1 MRLDLGFIHI
11 KDVRFGAK
19 TAIDNHDLSI
29 DSQQLASL
37 LEQEPLFERVEI
49 ELAHPGESCRII
61 RVLDVLEPRYRLTGA
76 NFPGALDAN
85 GLVGDGQT
93 RALKNVAVVETDQL
107 ATRSRNIIDMC
118 GPAAEYSPIANT
130 HNVVLLP
137 YPRPGADKDDYRLA
151 VKKAGLKTAVYLA
164 QAAKHIAPDETCVYE
179 LPPVAFNQGP
189 KDLPR
194 IAYIFPMHSH
204 QHPTQQK
211 ETVFYGSNIQG
222 FMPTIV
228 HPNEILDGALMFSY
242 SAFTWFAQNHPVIHE
257 LYRRHGRDLWFAG
270 VVLTVAP
277 VTVGEK
283 ERNAA
288 LAARL
293 AKETLGADG
302 IVATKIGGG
311 AVDTDL
317 MMLYTRA
324 EEMGMKAALI
334 IMERYP
340 DTGITFVPENVN
352 ALVTPGLT
360 RDAIRLP
367 PVERVI
373 GGATL
378 QLDNSNPDNTNPGIA
393 PLPAHQELNLWI
405 GDIVGAISQVG
416 ASRLTTY
423 MTTSARACI
432 GKIFISSTQAQP
444 SRAWCRPFS
453 AWPRSE

>member
-1 MRLDLGFIHI
+1 MRLDLGCFHI
-11 KDVRFGAK
+11 IDVRFGGK
-19 TAIDNHDLSI
+19 TAIENDVLSI
-29 DSQQLASL
+29 DRQKLISL
-37 LEQEPLFERVEI
+37 LEQEPLFDRVEI

-61 RVLDVLEPRYRLTGA
+61 RVLDVVEPRYRMNGP

-107 ATRSRNIIDMC
+107 ATRSRNIIDMS
-118 GPAAEYSPIANT
+118 GPATEYSPIANT

-137 YPRPGADKDDYRLA
+137 YPKPGADKDDYRLA
-151 VKKAGLKTAVYLA
+151 VKKAGLKTATYLA
-164 QAAKHIAPDETCVYE
+164 ATAKDVAPHETQTFE
-179 LPPVAFNQGP
+179 LPPVASNQGP

-257 LYRRHGRDLWFAG
+257 LYRRHGVDLWFAG

-277 VTVGEK
+277 VTIAEK
-283 ERNAA
+283 ERNTA

-293 AKETLGADG
+293 AKEVLNADG
-302 IVATKIGGG
+302 IIATKIGGG

-317 MMLYTRA
+317 MMIYTRA

-340 DTGITFVPENVN
+340 DTGITFVPANVN

-360 RDAIRLP
+360 RDAITLP
-367 PVERVI
+367 AVERII
-373 GGATL
+373 GGETIA
-378 QLDNSNPDNTNPGIA
+378 LDNGNPDSENPGIT
-393 PLPAHQELNLWI
+393 PTPAHEELNLWM

-423 MTTSARACI
+423 MS
-432 GKIFISSTQAQP
+432 
-444 SRAWCRPFS
+444 
-453 AWPRSE
+453 

>member
-1 MRLDLGFIHI
+1 MRLDLGLIHV
-11 KDVRFGAK
+11 KDIRFGAK
-19 TAIDNHDLSI
+19 TSIDDDVLSI
-29 DSQQLASL
+29 DRQELISL
-37 LEQEPLFERVEI
+37 LAEEPLFERIEI
-49 ELAHPGESCRII
+49 ELTHPGDSCRIV
-61 RVLDVLEPRYRLTGA
+61 RVLDVVEPRYRLDGP

-93 RALKNVAVVETDQL
+93 RALKNVAVIETDQL
-107 ATRSRNIIDMC
+107 ATRSRNIIDMR
-118 GPAAEYSPIANT
+118 GPAADYSPIGNT

-137 YPRPGADKDDYRLA
+137 YPKPGADKDDYRLA
-151 VKKAGLKTAVYLA
+151 VKKAGLKTATYLA
-164 QAAKHIAPDETCVYE
+164 ATAKNVAPHETQTFE
-179 LPPVAFNQGP
+179 LPPVALNQGP

-277 VTVGEK
+277 ATVFEK
-283 ERNAA
+283 ERNAY
-288 LAARL
+288 LCARL
-293 AKETLGADG
+293 AKETLAADG
-302 IVATKIGGG
+302 IIATKIGGG

-317 MMLYTRA
+317 MMIYTRA
-324 EEMGMKAALI
+324 EEMGMKATLI

-340 DTGITFVPENVN
+340 DTGITFVPSNVN

-360 RDAIRLP
+360 RDAITLP
-367 PVERVI
+367 AMERVI
-373 GGATL
+373 GSDTIAL
-378 QLDNSNPDNTNPGIA
+378 DNANPDNSNPGIT
-393 PLPAHQELNLWI
+393 LTPAHEELNLWI

-423 MTTSARACI
+423 MS
-432 GKIFISSTQAQP
+432 
-444 SRAWCRPFS
+444 
-453 AWPRSE
+453 

>member
-1 MRLDLGFIHI
+1 MRLDLGYVYI
-11 KDVRFGAK
+11 KNIRFGAT
-19 TAIDNHDLSI
+19 TAIENRVLSI
-29 DSQQLASL
+29 NRRELASL
-37 LEQEPLFERVEI
+37 LEQEPLFEGVEI
-49 ELAHPGESCRII
+49 ELAHPGKSCRII
-61 RVLDVLEPRYRLTGA
+61 RVLDVLEPRYRLNGA
-76 NFPGALDAN
+76 NFPGALDGN

-107 ATRSRNIIDMC
+107 ATRSRNIIDMS
-118 GPAAEYSPIANT
+118 GPAAEYSPIGNT
-130 HNVVLLP
+130 HNVVLLS
-137 YPRPGADKDDYRLA
+137 YPKPGVDKNDYRLA
-151 VKKAGLKTAVYLA
+151 VKKAGLKAATYLGA
-164 QAAKHIAPDETCVYE
+164 AAKDVAPQETQTFE

-189 KDLPR
+189 EDVPR

-283 ERNAA
+283 ERNAF

-302 IVATKIGGG
+302 IIATKIGGG

-317 MMLYTRA
+317 MMIYTRA

-360 RDAIRLP
+360 RDAVTLP
-367 PVERVI
+367 SVERVI
-373 GGATL
+373 GGETL
-378 QLDNSNPDNTNPGIA
+378 HLDNSNPDNTNPGIA
-393 PLPAHQELNLWI
+393 PLPANQEITVWI
-405 GDIVGAISQVG
+405 GDLVGAISQVG

-423 MTTSARACI
+423 MS
-432 GKIFISSTQAQP
+432 
-444 SRAWCRPFS
+444 
-453 AWPRSE
+453 